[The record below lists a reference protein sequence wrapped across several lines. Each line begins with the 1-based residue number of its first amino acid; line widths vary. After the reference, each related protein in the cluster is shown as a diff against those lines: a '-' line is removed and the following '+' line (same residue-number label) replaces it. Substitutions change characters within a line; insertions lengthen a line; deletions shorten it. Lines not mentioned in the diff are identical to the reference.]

1 MARRST
7 QPPLLSLIFW
17 FEAYAD
23 EPSMAAMERRPQ
35 TAANG
40 SNEPRESD
48 TDDTGSLA
56 APSSQGVSTPVGS
69 IACQVSATNHR
80 LHRGSGCTRRRC
92 GQRSWRR
99 GFVVAQSAVLL
110 PGFGFLLIQSPGIVT
125 IEVILVSRAL
135 RFWFL
140 LVLVCTTYWC
150 YCHWSFTVTIVLVI
164 GLRVAF

>member
-1 MARRST
+1 MAQHGAAWRST

-40 SNEPRESD
+40 SNEPREPD

-92 GQRSWRR
+92 GQRSWCR
-99 GFVVAQSAVLL
+99 GFVVAQSAAGVLVHAHPVSWHNDHRGYPGFPGVAILVSTCTGMYYVLVLL
-110 PGFGFLLIQSPGIVT
+110 P
-125 IEVILVSRAL
+125 LVVYRDDCS
-135 RFWFL
+135 
-140 LVLVCTTYWC
+140 
-150 YCHWSFTVTIVLVI
+150 CH
-164 GLRVAF
+164 